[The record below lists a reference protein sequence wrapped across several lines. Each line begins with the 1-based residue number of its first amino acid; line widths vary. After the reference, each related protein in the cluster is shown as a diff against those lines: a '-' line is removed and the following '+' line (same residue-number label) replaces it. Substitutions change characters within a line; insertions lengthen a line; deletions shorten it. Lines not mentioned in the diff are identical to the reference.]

1 MYSYVLAGLLDLH
14 LYDAAFVECQVQCVH
29 MFVCVSFMCTC
40 VCVWGGGGGGGGGG
54 GSNYHLMQL
63 RNVHGSFLLI
73 DHDELHSGG
82 SRDKSGKKVLM
93 RNWEGGRSI
102 VVVFVQ

>member
-1 MYSYVLAGLLDLH
+1 MIADIEPQVMMCTLTYLQDFWISICTMQLLLNARYSVCTCL
-14 LYDAAFVECQVQCVH
+14 CVCRSCVR
-29 MFVCVSFMCTC
+29 VCV
-40 VCVWGGGGGGGGGG
+40 GGG

-63 RNVHGSFLLI
+63 RSVHGSFLLI

-93 RNWEGGRSI
+93 RNWEGGG
-102 VVVFVQ
+102 VLL